1 MSQDASSTPSSRWK
15 HEYLTSL
22 REFHGSTGDNRQRIK
37 IGDVVLVHD
46 EGPRINW
53 HLAVIKDLIIGGEKL
68 VRTAIIRTSAGET
81 NCPITKLYPLEVRT
95 DGLPNDPNGDHKES
109 NENELQASTTA
120 SASDH
125 LIQRE
130 SAKDATNHMAE
141 WIQALR
147 APSPEDV

>member
-68 VRTAIIRTSAGET
+68 VRTAIICTSAGET

-109 NENELQASTTA
+109 NENEL
-120 SASDH
+120 
-125 LIQRE
+125 
-130 SAKDATNHMAE
+130 
-141 WIQALR
+141 
-147 APSPEDV
+147 